1 MQKFKYSVSLGLPT
15 HPFHLLSHQRF
26 PCCKPGTLGLVSS
39 CLGLVSLKAYSG
51 DPQQLYQPA
60 TSHGPADQPRLAYT
74 LCAGTSVFTHYYN
87 YCLIEIS
94 GKKNQTP
101 KISVSPVKH
110 KRWVKLSV
118 CEVQQRMEKTTYPVR
133 ATGATLI
140 LEAGQSNHLILRLMQ
155 FTFTKST
162 CPRKL
167 DKYLRL
173 RHKYLRR
180 QEIVFS
186 GWRGDRSQDYS
197 TAVTAVT
204 SVAELMEDNWGCD
217 RSVTRKVYGWTA

>member
-1 MQKFKYSVSLGLPT
+1 MVLLISQDWHIHCVLGPRFSHIITITVWSKY
-15 HPFHLLSHQRF
+15 Q
-26 PCCKPGTLGLVSS
+26 
-39 CLGLVSLKAYSG
+39 
-51 DPQQLYQPA
+51 
-60 TSHGPADQPRLAYT
+60 
-74 LCAGTSVFTHYYN
+74 
-87 YCLIEIS
+87 E
-94 GKKNQTP
+94 KNQTP
-101 KISVSPVKH
+101 KISVSPVLLVSAVKH

-217 RSVTRKVYGWTA
+217 RSVTRKVYGWTT